1 LQPTLQQQLDPG
13 AGGTALYSKEAAMVA
28 KMYADSQKYDG
39 VSESFDFK
47 LAIFEDICRR
57 ASLQLDGYMIA
68 FPTMLKGLAQ
78 DHYYSCTLLARTYS
92 EACTYMRNFFEGPEF
107 YRKNLV
113 EWNATTL
120 QGIIDMN
127 IDKPIY

>member
-1 LQPTLQQQLDPG
+1 VVS
-13 AGGTALYSKEAAMVA
+13 YKKEAATVA
-28 KMYADSQKYDG
+28 KMYTDSQKYDG

-47 LAIFEDICRR
+47 LAIFKDICRR
-57 ASLQLDGYMIA
+57 ASLQPDGYIIV

-78 DHYYSCTLLARTYS
+78 DHYYNRTLLARTYL
-92 EACTYMRNFFEGPEF
+92 EACTHMRNFFKGPKF

-120 QGIIDMN
+120 QGIIN
-127 IDKPIY
+127 ANTDKTVY